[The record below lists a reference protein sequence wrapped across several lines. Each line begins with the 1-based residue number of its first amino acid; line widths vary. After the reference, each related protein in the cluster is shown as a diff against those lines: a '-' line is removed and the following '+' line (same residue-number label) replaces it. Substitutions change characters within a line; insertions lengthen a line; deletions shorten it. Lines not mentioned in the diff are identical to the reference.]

1 VLENWET
8 DDKNLEP
15 ENNRGESKQG
25 EIIVRPL
32 LVTGRD
38 ASELLKTIQ
47 RSLDPIPLSV
57 GKAIQ
62 ARPPARLVFSVGE

>member
-1 VLENWET
+1 VLENRET

-38 ASELLKTIQ
+38 ALGPPRKTRI
-47 RSLDPIPLSV
+47 
-57 GKAIQ
+57 
-62 ARPPARLVFSVGE
+62 PARKSKNSEPEPILTRIIETLAQKPF

>member
-1 VLENWET
+1 VFENWET

-25 EIIVRPL
+25 EIIVCLL
-32 LVTGRD
+32 LVTGCD
-38 ASELLKTIQ
+38 ASELFKTIE

-57 GKAIQ
+57 GKAIE
-62 ARPPARLVFSVGE
+62 AHTPACWTVGE

>member
-1 VLENWET
+1 VLENRET

-38 ASELLKTIQ
+38 ALELLKTI
-47 RSLDPIPLSV
+47 
-57 GKAIQ
+57 
-62 ARPPARLVFSVGE
+62 